1 MFKVT
6 LSKEYNIPLL
16 RVHDRKLMDAVV
28 ETGCFTS
35 KQLIINRVR
44 HYKKVSSIADMV
56 LFDNLTIDPEM
67 LDISA
72 VVSTRDF
79 ATQRLNA
86 TEQRGPTWFWNAQMK
101 TSSPP
106 ARRTF
111 LSWCSSNWR
120 DYQALKKRSTF

>member
-35 KQLIINRVR
+35 KQLIQINHVR

-56 LFDNLTIDPEM
+56 LFDNLMIDPEM

-79 ATQRLNA
+79 ATQRL
-86 TEQRGPTWFWNAQMK
+86 TQP
-101 TSSPP
+101 SSE
-106 ARRTF
+106 ARHGSGMR
-111 LSWCSSNWR
+111 
-120 DYQALKKRSTF
+120 K